1 MAKASAGKGAGKA
14 KKGKGGA
21 AAEGKKR
28 RKKKAPR
35 DPNRPK
41 RATIAFMFFS
51 NEQRPRVLRSSPQM
65 HLSEVS
71 KVLGAEWRGMDA
83 RAKAPYEAKA
93 AADKKR
99 YEREMAA
106 YTPPFKPKRPRPAFM
121 FFSVE
126 RRVVLQKQHKQLD
139 FYEIS
144 KLLGAEWRQMG
155 EADRAPYQTKADVD
169 KLRYEQEMTQY
180 EPPNWEATWRQ

>member
-71 KVLGAEWRGMDA
+71 KVLGAKWRGMDA

-93 AADKKR
+93 AAARLHVLLRGPPRGAPEEAQAPGLLRDLQ
-99 YEREMAA
+99 AA
-106 YTPPFKPKRPRPAFM
+106 R
-121 FFSVE
+121 
-126 RRVVLQKQHKQLD
+126 
-139 FYEIS
+139 
-144 KLLGAEWRQMG
+144 
-155 EADRAPYQTKADVD
+155 
-169 KLRYEQEMTQY
+169 
-180 EPPNWEATWRQ
+180 

>member
-1 MAKASAGKGAGKA
+1 MPQKPAEKGGKKAEAAKGA
-14 KKGKGGA
+14 KGEEA
-21 AAEGKKR
+21 KKR
-28 RKKKAPR
+28 RKKKAR

-41 RATIAFMFFS
+41 RATIAFMFYS
-51 NEQRPRVLRSSPQM
+51 NEQRPRVLQSNPQM

-71 KVLGAEWRGMDA
+71 KVLGAEWRGMSEA
-83 RAKAPYEAKA
+83 QKAPYEKKA

-99 YEREMAA
+99 YEMEMKD
-106 YTPPFKPKRPRPAFM
+106 YTPPYKPKRPRPAFM

-126 RRVVLQKQHKQLD
+126 RRPMLQKENTNLD

-144 KLLGAEWRQMG
+144 KLLGAEWQKMG
-155 EADRAPYQTKADVD
+155 EMQRAPYQTKADMD

>member
-1 MAKASAGKGAGKA
+1 MAKAAATKGAGKA
-14 KKGKGGA
+14 KGAKGG

-51 NEQRPRVLRSSPQM
+51 NEQRPRVLQNSPQM

-99 YEREMAA
+99 YEQEMQA
-106 YTPPFKPKRPRPAFM
+106 YTPPFKPNVGADGDVKYFDKE
-121 FFSVE
+121 F
-126 RRVVLQKQHKQLD
+126 LD
-139 FYEIS
+139 S
-144 KLLGAEWRQMG
+144 A
-155 EADRAPYQTKADVD
+155 
-169 KLRYEQEMTQY
+169 
-180 EPPNWEATWRQ
+180 

>member
-14 KKGKGGA
+14 KGAKGGV
-21 AAEGKKR
+21 AEGKKR
-28 RKKKAPR
+28 RKKKVPR

-51 NEQRPRVLRSSPQM
+51 NEQRPRVLQSSPQM

-71 KVLGAEWRGMDA
+71 KVLGAEWRGMDEA
-83 RAKAPYEAKA
+83 AKAPYEAKA

-99 YEREMAA
+99 YEQEMQA
-106 YTPPFKPKRPRPAFM
+106 YTPPYKPKRPRPAFM

-126 RRVVLQKQHKQLD
+126 RRAVLQKQHPSLD

-144 KLLGAEWRQMG
+144 KLLGAEWRQMN
-155 EADRAPYQTKADVD
+155 ETDRAPYQTKADMD